1 MTGVQTCALPIY
13 LATGLV
19 LAQEAGAKV
28 VDRQGEEGALFT
40 PSVIVS
46 SPLLVE
52 EFLKTTD
59 GQPWR
64 TAG

>member
-1 MTGVQTCALPIY
+1 VAG
-13 LATGLV
+13 GLV

-28 VDRQGEEGALFT
+28 VDRQGGPGALFT

-46 SPLLVE
+46 SPSLVD

>member
-1 MTGVQTCALPIY
+1 MPWD
-13 LATGLV
+13 LAAGLV
-19 LAQEAGAKV
+19 LAQESGAKV
-28 VDRQGEEGALFT
+28 VDRQGKEGALFT

-46 SPLLVE
+46 SPVLVE
-52 EFLKTTD
+52 EFLKATD